1 MIIQEIN
8 LYQERFKEK
17 RLLLSAQHSLI
28 LFAIVII
35 VLMVSSYFYASM
47 IAREQFRLDQN
58 RLLKTQ
64 STERLEKIKKE
75 LQRLLASDQLDRK
88 IAQVSKDIKVRKRM
102 IDFVDNNQFGSG
114 KGFSEDLA
122 VLAEL
127 PGKNLWLNQIS
138 LAANYIKLSGSA
150 LNAQSVPE
158 YFNQFQSRDLFEG
171 HVFDVFELG
180 REAKRDWKVDFVI
193 ASRAVSDE

>member
-1 MIIQEIN
+1 MINQEIN
-8 LYQERFKEK
+8 LYQDRFKEK
-17 RLLLSAQHSLI
+17 KLLLSAQHSLVLLGLVI
-28 LFAIVII
+28 LA
-35 VLMVSSYFYASM
+35 LMVSSYFYADM
-47 IAREQFRLDQN
+47 TQQEQLRLDQN
-58 RLLKTQ
+58 LLQKTQ
-64 STERLEKIKKE
+64 STQRMELLQKKMQE
-75 LQRLLASDQLDRK
+75 LLANDQLDRK

-114 KGFSEDLA
+114 EGFSNDLA

-127 PGKNLWLNQIS
+127 PGENLWLNQIS

-180 REAKRDWKVDFVI
+180 REAHRDWKVDFVI
-193 ASRAVSDE
+193 ASREVSDE